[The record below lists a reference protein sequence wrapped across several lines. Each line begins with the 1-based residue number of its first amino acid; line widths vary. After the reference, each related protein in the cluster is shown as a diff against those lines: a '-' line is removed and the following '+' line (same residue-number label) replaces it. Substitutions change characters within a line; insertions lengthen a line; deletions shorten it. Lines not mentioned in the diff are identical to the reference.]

1 MLGGMFY
8 VCIFMFAFNP
18 SLSLLCIFPLV
29 VHHQDINS
37 AWVCDYDFPP
47 VSNTQIWAVRGCQ
60 GDADTSSPEL
70 EPRAQRPALQPCPP
84 PRIRTGG

>member
-37 AWVCDYDFPP
+37 AWVCDYDF
-47 VSNTQIWAVRGCQ
+47 WARFQTPNLGCQ

-70 EPRAQRPALQPCPP
+70 EPRAQRPSLQPCPP